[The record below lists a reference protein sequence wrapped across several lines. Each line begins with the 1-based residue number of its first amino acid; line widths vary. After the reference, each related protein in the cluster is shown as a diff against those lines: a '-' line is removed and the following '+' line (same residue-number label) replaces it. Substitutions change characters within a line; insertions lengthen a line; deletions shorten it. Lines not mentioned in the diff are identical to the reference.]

1 MPKKTKTGST
11 ESTKKSHSGNPSS
24 VKTSDDKPTMEELL
38 QSTGYK
44 DPSLRSRTLRS
55 SSNQDSTA
63 GLKIPSDKQAKK
75 NPTMEELLKSTGYK
89 IPTLRRGQ
97 EVVGRVISLTHSEML
112 LDIGAKSEGIIF
124 GKELSLVSDI
134 VSKIKVG
141 DEIDAVVVFPE
152 NDAGQ
157 VVLSLKKLS
166 SDKRWAELDEKKET
180 EEAFDVVAVE
190 ANKGGLICE
199 WNGIRGF
206 LPASQLS
213 TVPSKIEELIG
224 KTLSVR
230 IIELD
235 RTTNRL
241 IFSQKITDAADLT
254 RIQNLLSKIKIGD
267 KYDGTATAVLPFGV
281 FVEIEVEKEGK
292 LEGLV
297 HISEISWEK
306 VEDPAKLF
314 KVGQKVEVMVISI
327 EQALGRLNLSIK
339 QLAEDPFA
347 EISEKYTHDLP
358 VAGTIARITPGGAFV
373 ELEDGLEGHVPV
385 SKIPQEA
392 WEIGQSVECLVE
404 SVDVKARKINLVPV
418 VKEKPI
424 LYR

>member
-1 MPKKTKTGST
+1 MA
-11 ESTKKSHSGNPSS
+11 
-24 VKTSDDKPTMEELL
+24 DLL
-38 QSTGYK
+38 QSTGY
-44 DPSLRSRTLRS
+44 
-55 SSNQDSTA
+55 N
-63 GLKIPSDKQAKK
+63 
-75 NPTMEELLKSTGYK
+75 

-97 EVVGRVISLTHSEML
+97 EVVGWVISLTHSEML

-124 GKELSLVSDI
+124 GKELSLVQDV

-141 DEIDAVVVFPE
+141 DSIDAVVVFPE

-180 EEAFDVVAVE
+180 EEAFDVAAVE

-213 TVPSKIEELIG
+213 TVPSRIEELIG

-235 RTTNRL
+235 RNTNRL
-241 IFSQKITDAADLT
+241 IFSQKITNAEDLA

-267 KYDGTATAVLPFGV
+267 KYEGAITAVLPFGV
-281 FVEIEVEKEGK
+281 FVEIEVDEGTNSTKGENK

-306 VEDPAKLF
+306 VEDPATLF
-314 KVGQKVEVMVISI
+314 KAGQKVEVMVISV
-327 EQALGRLNLSIK
+327 EQTLGRLNLSIK
-339 QLAEDPFA
+339 QLTQDPFG

-358 VAGTIARITPGGAFV
+358 VKGTISRITPGGAFV
-373 ELEDGLEGHVPV
+373 ELDDGLEGHVPV
-385 SKIPQEA
+385 SKIPQTEP
-392 WEIGQSVECLVE
+392 WDVGQSVECLVE
-404 SVDVKARKINLVPV
+404 SVDVKARKVNLVPV

>member
-1 MPKKTKTGST
+1 LPK
-11 ESTKKSHSGNPSS
+11 STKADPS
-24 VKTSDDKPTMEELL
+24 KTSK
-38 QSTGYK
+38 QS
-44 DPSLRSRTLRS
+44 LRS

-63 GLKIPSDKQAKK
+63 GLKIPPRTQAKK
-75 NPTMEELLKSTGYK
+75 NPTMEELLKSTGYR

-124 GKELSLVSDI
+124 GKELNTVHDI
-134 VSKIKVG
+134 VSKINVG
-141 DEIDAVVVFPE
+141 DNIDAVVVYPE

-180 EEAFDVVAVE
+180 EEAFDVAAVE

-213 TVPSKIEELIG
+213 SVPSKIEELIG

-235 RTTNRL
+235 RNTNRL
-241 IFSQKITDAADLT
+241 IFSQKSTDVADLA
-254 RIQNLLSKIKIGD
+254 RIQALLSKINIGD
-267 KYDGTATAVLPFGV
+267 KYVGTVTAVLPFGV
-281 FVEIEVEKEGK
+281 FVEIEVGESGDQVTGKSGNKKSGDQDSRAPENLNK

-306 VEDPAKLF
+306 VDDPAKLF
-314 KVGQKVEVMVISI
+314 KAGQKVDVVVVSI

-339 QLAEDPFA
+339 QLVEDPFA
-347 EISEKYTHDLP
+347 EISEKYTHDSP
-358 VAGTIARITPGGAFV
+358 VGGTVMRVTPGGAFV
-373 ELEDGLEGHVPV
+373 ELDDGLEGHVPV
-385 SKIPQEA
+385 SKIPQTEA

-418 VKEKPI
+418 AKEKPI